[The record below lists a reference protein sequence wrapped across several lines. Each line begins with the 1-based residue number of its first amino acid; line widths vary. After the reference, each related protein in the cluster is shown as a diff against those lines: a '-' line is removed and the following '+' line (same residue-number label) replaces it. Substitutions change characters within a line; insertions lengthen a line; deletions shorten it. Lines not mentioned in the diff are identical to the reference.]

1 MKMPILVIDL
11 GTTFL
16 KGISFLPENKGIKIL
31 DFLKV
36 PYDPQSKINLK
47 DKLRGLV
54 LALKKKKKLKFKSL
68 IIGVGEGI
76 GKGKI
81 KEISLL
87 RKKSQSSITSTE
99 FKKILQKAQKES
111 FLEVQKEFNRK
122 KIIVIYPKIKKII
135 IDDQYVQDPIGM
147 PAKEISLKVINF
159 YLPLDFYG
167 TLKRV
172 FLSLKIKPLFY
183 YTPDIISSVMPSLKK
198 GSNIFIDIG
207 GKNTQISL
215 FKNDEIE
222 EIKDFPIGGENFI
235 ERISKSLKIEKGAII
250 LGESKEGINLKLKN
264 WRKIS

>member
-99 FKKILQKAQKES
+99 FKKILQ
-111 FLEVQKEFNRK
+111 N
-122 KIIVIYPKIKKII
+122 
-135 IDDQYVQDPIGM
+135 
-147 PAKEISLKVINF
+147 
-159 YLPLDFYG
+159 LPLANNLTY
-167 TLKRV
+167 
-172 FLSLKIKPLFY
+172 
-183 YTPDIISSVMPSLKK
+183 
-198 GSNIFIDIG
+198 FI
-207 GKNTQISL
+207 
-215 FKNDEIE
+215 
-222 EIKDFPIGGENFI
+222 
-235 ERISKSLKIEKGAII
+235 
-250 LGESKEGINLKLKN
+250 
-264 WRKIS
+264 